1 MKGTGSYTIVYA
13 GFTLNGVGLVW
24 TRSVSL
30 QIMLNYRPFLHPSI
44 TEVLLMWE
52 DDPGEDIS
60 KTWFRK
66 IYSFSKI
73 SETLILGWISGKEAE
88 YMESLDNKVIAETCT
103 MVLRKFLND
112 PFIPKPKSCVWY
124 VILGSLLVFTD

>member
-1 MKGTGSYTIVYA
+1 
-13 GFTLNGVGLVW
+13 
-24 TRSVSL
+24 
-30 QIMLNYRPFLHPSI
+30 
-44 TEVLLMWE
+44 MWE
-52 DDPGEDIS
+52 DDPSEDVS

-88 YMESLDNKVIAETCT
+88 YMETLDNKVIIETCT

-124 VILGSLLVFTD
+124 VFFFVDFSDFFLTKFTQH

>member
-1 MKGTGSYTIVYA
+1 
-13 GFTLNGVGLVW
+13 
-24 TRSVSL
+24 
-30 QIMLNYRPFLHPSI
+30 
-44 TEVLLMWE
+44 MWE
-52 DDPGEDIS
+52 DDPSEDVS

-88 YMESLDNKVIAETCT
+88 YMETLDNKVIIETCT

-124 VILGSLLVFTD
+124 VFFLWILVIFF